1 MSYGLFAFGWILLSD
16 KLLFALAG
24 SADIG
29 WLSVVKGLFFV
40 LATDFLLFFALCSVP
55 AAHSGGA
62 SAITQEMGP
71 RRFPVW
77 ASYLFALAMSLA
89 VLAASSTLASH
100 FGERS
105 LLLLLLFMLP
115 VLVSALIG
123 GLGPGL
129 LATAF
134 AAYSLDQTDGVAVRD
149 WAQWG
154 VVAVNGLAVSVL
166 AETLQR
172 SLRKA
177 NMQRQLL
184 DSVISG
190 TSDAVFVKDL
200 RGRYLLVNR
209 AAASLV
215 GRQAEDIVGKD
226 DFALFPFG
234 IASAIRRKD
243 QAVLRQ
249 EVATHEEQLTVEPGR
264 TLDLLVTKGPVRNTA
279 GHIAGLFGISRDI
292 TERKRF
298 ERELA
303 QAAVVFDSSHQ
314 GIMVVDPGRRIT
326 RVNPAFTRITG
337 YAPED
342 VIGKTPRVLSS
353 GLHGPEFYRQIW
365 ACIARDGF
373 WHGEIWNRRKT
384 GEIFAEMLSISA
396 AQGAGG
402 EIEHYIGVFTDIS
415 HIKAHEAELERVTHY
430 DLLTGLPNRRLL
442 IDRLNQAMLRTARE
456 GRSLAVCFLDLD
468 GFKEINDLHGAAAG
482 DALLVGV
489 AAHLKSVLRSEDTL
503 ARLGGDEFVLLLS
516 HIGSAEHCSTILDR
530 VLEAASRP
538 VPVQDRVLSVTASV
552 GVSLYPDDQADPD
565 LLLRHADQAMCVA
578 KQAGRNR
585 YQLFDPENDRKA
597 HARRLQLGWLRQ
609 ALEKGEFL
617 LHYQP
622 KVELGGGKLVGAEA
636 LLRWHD
642 PRQGLRAPGEFL
654 PFIAGSDLERP
665 LGDWVIGEAVAQAA
679 RWFGQGLDLCVS
691 INVSANQLLDGG
703 FHAKMAQVLARHPD
717 LPPHLIELE
726 ILESAAIA
734 DMEQA
739 IQVMGQCRQLGIRFA
754 LDDFGTGYS
763 SLTYLRK
770 LPVQSLKIDQS
781 FVRDML
787 ADPDDLGIVEGVI
800 QLASTFQLE
809 SVAEGVETPKH
820 ARRLRDMGC
829 HVAQGYGIAR
839 PMPADQLPAWA
850 ARWQAGDNW
859 LAHGRHMPSEA

>member
-1 MSYGLFAFGWILLSD
+1 MSYGLLAFGWIVLSD

-55 AAHSGGA
+55 AGQNIGA
-62 SAITQEMGP
+62 SAIAQEMGP

-89 VLAASSTLASH
+89 VLAASSTLASQ

-105 LLLLLLFMLP
+105 LLLLFMLP

-209 AAASLV
+209 AAASVV

-234 IASAIRRKD
+234 IASDIRRKD
-243 QAVLRQ
+243 RDVLCQ
-249 EVATHEEQLTVEPGR
+249 EAATHEEQLTVEPGR
-264 TLDLLVTKGPVRNTA
+264 TLDFLVTKGPVRNTA

-314 GIMVVDPGRRIT
+314 GIMVVDPARRIT

-342 VIGKTPRVLSS
+342 VIGKTPRMLSS

-468 GFKEINDLHGAAAG
+468 GFKEINDLYGAAAG

-516 HIGSAEHCSTILDR
+516 HIGSAEHCTTILDR

-538 VPVQDRVLSVTASV
+538 VPVQDRVLSVTASL

-609 ALEKGEFL
+609 ALEQGEFL

-654 PFIAGSDLERP
+654 PFVAGSDLERP

-679 RWFGQGLDLCVS
+679 RWFGEGLDLCVS

-703 FHAKMAQVLARHPD
+703 FHATMAQVLARHPE

-734 DMEQA
+734 DMQQA

-809 SVAEGVETPKH
+809 SVAEGVETPRH

-850 ARWQAGDNW
+850 ARWGAGDNW

>member
-1 MSYGLFAFGWILLSD
+1 MLAFAWIILSD

-29 WLSVVKGLFFV
+29 WLSVGKGLFFV

-55 AAHSGGA
+55 AAQDSGA
-62 SAITQEMGP
+62 SAIAQEMGP

-77 ASYLFALAMSLA
+77 ASYLFSLAISLA

-105 LLLLLLFMLP
+105 LLLLFMLP

-134 AAYSLDQTDGVAVRD
+134 AAYSLDQTDGVDVRD

-209 AAASLV
+209 AAASVV

-234 IASAIRRKD
+234 IASAIRKKD
-243 QAVLRQ
+243 QDVLRQ
-249 EVATHEEQLTVEPGR
+249 DVATHEEQLTVAPGR
-264 TLDLLVTKGPVRNTA
+264 TLDFLVTKGPVRNTA

-314 GIMVVDPGRRIT
+314 GIMVVDPARRIT

-396 AQGAGG
+396 AQGASG

-442 IDRLNQAMLRTARE
+442 IDRLSQAMLRTARE

-489 AAHLKSVLRSEDTL
+489 AGHLKSVLRSEDTL

-516 HIGSAEHCSTILDR
+516 HIGSAEHCTSILDR

-538 VPVQDRVLSVTASV
+538 VPVQDRVLSVTASL

-597 HARRLQLGWLRQ
+597 HARRLQLGWLRR
-609 ALEKGEFL
+609 ALEQGEFL

-654 PFIAGSDLERP
+654 PFVSGSDLERP

-703 FHAKMAQVLARHPD
+703 FHATMAQVLARHPD

-739 IQVMGQCRQLGIRFA
+739 VQVMGLCRQMGIRFA

-800 QLASTFQLE
+800 QLASSFKLE

-850 ARWQAGDNW
+850 ARWRAGDNW
-859 LAHGRHMPSEA
+859 LAHGQHMPSEA

>member
-1 MSYGLFAFGWILLSD
+1 MSYGLLAFAWIILSD

-29 WLSVVKGLFFV
+29 WLSVGKGLFFV

-55 AAHSGGA
+55 AAQEGGA
-62 SAITQEMGP
+62 SAIAQEMGP

-77 ASYLFALAMSLA
+77 ASYLFSLAISLA

-105 LLLLLLFMLP
+105 LLLLFMLP

-134 AAYSLDQTDGVAVRD
+134 AAYSLDQTDGVDVRD

-209 AAASLV
+209 AAASVV

-234 IASAIRRKD
+234 IASAIRKKD
-243 QAVLRQ
+243 QDVLRQ
-249 EVATHEEQLTVEPGR
+249 DVATHEEQLTVAPGR
-264 TLDLLVTKGPVRNTA
+264 TLDFLVTKGPVRNTA

-314 GIMVVDPGRRIT
+314 GIMVVDPARRIT

-396 AQGAGG
+396 AQGASG

-442 IDRLNQAMLRTARE
+442 IDRLSQAMLRTARE

-489 AAHLKSVLRSEDTL
+489 AGHLKSVLRSEDTL

-516 HIGSAEHCSTILDR
+516 HIGSAEHCTSILDR

-538 VPVQDRVLSVTASV
+538 VPVQDRVLSVTASL

-597 HARRLQLGWLRQ
+597 HARRLQLGWLRR
-609 ALEKGEFL
+609 ALEQGEFL

-654 PFIAGSDLERP
+654 PFVSGSDLERP

-703 FHAKMAQVLARHPD
+703 FHATMAQVLARHPD

-739 IQVMGQCRQLGIRFA
+739 VQVMGLCRQMGIRFA

-800 QLASTFQLE
+800 QLASSFKLE

-850 ARWQAGDNW
+850 ARWRAGDNW
-859 LAHGRHMPSEA
+859 LAHGQHMPSEA

>member
-1 MSYGLFAFGWILLSD
+1 
-16 KLLFALAG
+16 
-24 SADIG
+24 
-29 WLSVVKGLFFV
+29 
-40 LATDFLLFFALCSVP
+40 
-55 AAHSGGA
+55 
-62 SAITQEMGP
+62 
-71 RRFPVW
+71 
-77 ASYLFALAMSLA
+77 
-89 VLAASSTLASH
+89 
-100 FGERS
+100 
-105 LLLLLLFMLP
+105 
-115 VLVSALIG
+115 
-123 GLGPGL
+123 
-129 LATAF
+129 
-134 AAYSLDQTDGVAVRD
+134 
-149 WAQWG
+149 
-154 VVAVNGLAVSVL
+154 
-166 AETLQR
+166 
-172 SLRKA
+172 
-177 NMQRQLL
+177 
-184 DSVISG
+184 
-190 TSDAVFVKDL
+190 
-200 RGRYLLVNR
+200 
-209 AAASLV
+209 
-215 GRQAEDIVGKD
+215 
-226 DFALFPFG
+226 
-234 IASAIRRKD
+234 
-243 QAVLRQ
+243 
-249 EVATHEEQLTVEPGR
+249 
-264 TLDLLVTKGPVRNTA
+264 
-279 GHIAGLFGISRDI
+279 
-292 TERKRF
+292 
-298 ERELA
+298 
-303 QAAVVFDSSHQ
+303 
-314 GIMVVDPGRRIT
+314 
-326 RVNPAFTRITG
+326 
-337 YAPED
+337 
-342 VIGKTPRVLSS
+342 
-353 GLHGPEFYRQIW
+353 
-365 ACIARDGF
+365 
-373 WHGEIWNRRKT
+373 
-384 GEIFAEMLSISA
+384 MLSISA

-809 SVAEGVETPKH
+809 SVAEGVETPSMR
-820 ARRLRDMGC
+820 AAC
-829 HVAQGYGIAR
+829 AT
-839 PMPADQLPAWA
+839 WA
-850 ARWQAGDNW
+850 ATWPRATASPGPCPPTSCPPGPRAGRPGTTGWRMGGICRPRPELRVPAPVPVPAMSTRLDGFPW
-859 LAHGRHMPSEA
+859 HCGWAR

>member
-1 MSYGLFAFGWILLSD
+1 MSYGLLAFGWIVLSD

-55 AAHSGGA
+55 AGQNIGA
-62 SAITQEMGP
+62 SAIAQEMGP

-89 VLAASSTLASH
+89 VLAASSTLASQ

-105 LLLLLLFMLP
+105 LLLLFMLP

-209 AAASLV
+209 AAASVV

-243 QAVLRQ
+243 RDVLCQ

-264 TLDLLVTKGPVRNTA
+264 TLDFLVTKGPVRNTA

-314 GIMVVDPGRRIT
+314 GIMVVDPARRIT

-342 VIGKTPRVLSS
+342 VIGKTPRMLSS

-468 GFKEINDLHGAAAG
+468 GFKEINDLYGAAAG

-516 HIGSAEHCSTILDR
+516 HIGSAEHCTTILDR

-538 VPVQDRVLSVTASV
+538 VPVQDRVLSVTASL

-609 ALEKGEFL
+609 ALEQGEFL

-654 PFIAGSDLERP
+654 PFVAGSDLERP

-679 RWFGQGLDLCVS
+679 RWFGEGLDLCVS

-703 FHAKMAQVLARHPD
+703 FHATMAQVLARHPE

-734 DMEQA
+734 DMQQA

-754 LDDFGTGYS
+754 LDDFGTCYS

-809 SVAEGVETPKH
+809 SVAEGVETPRH

-850 ARWQAGDNW
+850 ARWGAGDNW

>member
-105 LLLLLLFMLP
+105 LLLLFMLP

-609 ALEKGEFL
+609 ALEKVNSCCTTS
-617 LHYQP
+617 P
-622 KVELGGGKLVGAEA
+622 
-636 LLRWHD
+636 RWSWAAAGWWV
-642 PRQGLRAPGEFL
+642 PRPCCAGTTRARACARRASSCPSSRAATWSGRWATGSSAR
-654 PFIAGSDLERP
+654 PWPRRRAGSAR
-665 LGDWVIGEAVAQAA
+665 DWTCA
-679 RWFGQGLDLCVS
+679 
-691 INVSANQLLDGG
+691 
-703 FHAKMAQVLARHPD
+703 
-717 LPPHLIELE
+717 
-726 ILESAAIA
+726 
-734 DMEQA
+734 
-739 IQVMGQCRQLGIRFA
+739 
-754 LDDFGTGYS
+754 
-763 SLTYLRK
+763 
-770 LPVQSLKIDQS
+770 
-781 FVRDML
+781 
-787 ADPDDLGIVEGVI
+787 
-800 QLASTFQLE
+800 
-809 SVAEGVETPKH
+809 
-820 ARRLRDMGC
+820 
-829 HVAQGYGIAR
+829 
-839 PMPADQLPAWA
+839 
-850 ARWQAGDNW
+850 
-859 LAHGRHMPSEA
+859 

>member
-1 MSYGLFAFGWILLSD
+1 MLAFAWIILSD

-29 WLSVVKGLFFV
+29 WLSVGKGLFFV

-55 AAHSGGA
+55 AAQEGGA
-62 SAITQEMGP
+62 SAIAQEMGP

-77 ASYLFALAMSLA
+77 ASYLFSLAISLA

-105 LLLLLLFMLP
+105 LLLLFMLP

-134 AAYSLDQTDGVAVRD
+134 AAYSLDQTDGVDVRD

-209 AAASLV
+209 AAASVV

-234 IASAIRRKD
+234 IASAIRKKD
-243 QAVLRQ
+243 QDVLRQ
-249 EVATHEEQLTVEPGR
+249 DVATHEEQLTVAPGR
-264 TLDLLVTKGPVRNTA
+264 TLDFLVTKGPVRNTA

-314 GIMVVDPGRRIT
+314 GIMVVDPARRIT

-396 AQGAGG
+396 AQGASG

-442 IDRLNQAMLRTARE
+442 IDRLSQAMLRTARE

-489 AAHLKSVLRSEDTL
+489 AGHLKSVLRSEDTL

-516 HIGSAEHCSTILDR
+516 HIGSAEHCTSILDR

-538 VPVQDRVLSVTASV
+538 VPVQDRVLSVTASL

-597 HARRLQLGWLRQ
+597 HARRLQLGWLRR
-609 ALEKGEFL
+609 ALEQGEFL

-654 PFIAGSDLERP
+654 PFVSGSDLERP

-703 FHAKMAQVLARHPD
+703 FHATMAQVLARHPD

-739 IQVMGQCRQLGIRFA
+739 VQVMGLCRQMGIRFA

-800 QLASTFQLE
+800 QLASSFKLE

-850 ARWQAGDNW
+850 ARWRAGDNW
-859 LAHGRHMPSEA
+859 LAHGQHMPSEA

>member
-1 MSYGLFAFGWILLSD
+1 MSYGLLAFGWIVLSD

-55 AAHSGGA
+55 AGQNIGA
-62 SAITQEMGP
+62 SAIAQEMGP

-89 VLAASSTLASH
+89 VLAASSTLASQ

-105 LLLLLLFMLP
+105 LLLLFMLP

-209 AAASLV
+209 AAASVV

-234 IASAIRRKD
+234 IASDIRRKD
-243 QAVLRQ
+243 RDVLCQ

-264 TLDLLVTKGPVRNTA
+264 TLDFLVTKGPVRNTA

-314 GIMVVDPGRRIT
+314 GIMVVDPARRIT

-342 VIGKTPRVLSS
+342 VIGKTPRMLSS

-468 GFKEINDLHGAAAG
+468 GFKEINDLYGAAAG

-516 HIGSAEHCSTILDR
+516 HIGSAEHCTTILDR

-538 VPVQDRVLSVTASV
+538 VPVQDRVLSVTASL

-609 ALEKGEFL
+609 ALEQGEFL

-654 PFIAGSDLERP
+654 PFVAGSDLERP

-679 RWFGQGLDLCVS
+679 RWFGEGLDLCVS

-703 FHAKMAQVLARHPD
+703 FHATMAQVLARHPE

-734 DMEQA
+734 DMQQA

-809 SVAEGVETPKH
+809 SVAEGVETPRH

-839 PMPADQLPAWA
+839 PMPAGQLPAWA
-850 ARWQAGDNW
+850 ARWGAGDNW

>member
-1 MSYGLFAFGWILLSD
+1 MSYGLLAFAWIILSD

-29 WLSVVKGLFFV
+29 WLSVAKGLFFV

-105 LLLLLLFMLP
+105 LLLLFMLP

-314 GIMVVDPGRRIT
+314 GIMVVDPARRIT

-337 YAPED
+337 YAPEE
-342 VIGKTPRVLSS
+342 VIGQTPRVLSS

-373 WHGEIWNRRKT
+373 WHGEIWNRRKS

-415 HIKAHEAELERVTHY
+415 HIKAHEAELDRVTHY

-442 IDRLNQAMLRTARE
+442 VERLNQAMLRTARE

-468 GFKEINDLHGAAAG
+468 GFKEINDLHGVATG

-489 AAHLKSVLRSEDTL
+489 AEHLKSVLRSEDTL

-516 HIGSAEHCSTILDR
+516 QIGSVEHCTSILDR

-538 VPVQDRVLSVTASV
+538 VPVQDRVLTVTASV

-597 HARRLQLGWLRQ
+597 DARRLQLGWLRR
-609 ALEKGEFL
+609 ALEQGEFL

-622 KVELGGGKLVGAEA
+622 KVELGGGRLVGAEA

-642 PRQGLRAPGEFL
+642 PRQGLRSPAEFL

-679 RWFGQGLDLCVS
+679 RWLDQGLDLCVS

-703 FHAKMAQVLARHPD
+703 FHATMAQVLARHPE

-809 SVAEGVETPKH
+809 SVAEGVETPRH
-820 ARRLRDMGC
+820 ARRLREMGC

-839 PMPADQLPAWA
+839 PMPADQLPAGA

-859 LAHGRHMPSEA
+859 LVHGRHMPSEA

>member
-1 MSYGLFAFGWILLSD
+1 MSYGLLAFAWIILSD

-29 WLSVVKGLFFV
+29 WLSVGKGLFFV

-55 AAHSGGA
+55 AAQDSGA
-62 SAITQEMGP
+62 SAIAQEMGP

-77 ASYLFALAMSLA
+77 ASYLFSLAMSLA

-105 LLLLLLFMLP
+105 LLLLFMLP

-134 AAYSLDQTDGVAVRD
+134 AAYSLDQTDGVDVRD

-337 YAPED
+337 YASED

-365 ACIARDGF
+365 ACIERDGF

-430 DLLTGLPNRRLL
+430 DL
-442 IDRLNQAMLRTARE
+442 
-456 GRSLAVCFLDLD
+456 
-468 GFKEINDLHGAAAG
+468 
-482 DALLVGV
+482 
-489 AAHLKSVLRSEDTL
+489 
-503 ARLGGDEFVLLLS
+503 
-516 HIGSAEHCSTILDR
+516 
-530 VLEAASRP
+530 
-538 VPVQDRVLSVTASV
+538 
-552 GVSLYPDDQADPD
+552 
-565 LLLRHADQAMCVA
+565 
-578 KQAGRNR
+578 
-585 YQLFDPENDRKA
+585 
-597 HARRLQLGWLRQ
+597 
-609 ALEKGEFL
+609 
-617 LHYQP
+617 
-622 KVELGGGKLVGAEA
+622 
-636 LLRWHD
+636 
-642 PRQGLRAPGEFL
+642 
-654 PFIAGSDLERP
+654 
-665 LGDWVIGEAVAQAA
+665 
-679 RWFGQGLDLCVS
+679 
-691 INVSANQLLDGG
+691 
-703 FHAKMAQVLARHPD
+703 
-717 LPPHLIELE
+717 
-726 ILESAAIA
+726 
-734 DMEQA
+734 
-739 IQVMGQCRQLGIRFA
+739 
-754 LDDFGTGYS
+754 
-763 SLTYLRK
+763 
-770 LPVQSLKIDQS
+770 
-781 FVRDML
+781 
-787 ADPDDLGIVEGVI
+787 
-800 QLASTFQLE
+800 
-809 SVAEGVETPKH
+809 
-820 ARRLRDMGC
+820 
-829 HVAQGYGIAR
+829 
-839 PMPADQLPAWA
+839 
-850 ARWQAGDNW
+850 
-859 LAHGRHMPSEA
+859 

>member
-1 MSYGLFAFGWILLSD
+1 MAKSARRRFIGLITVSYGLLAFAWIILSD

-29 WLSVVKGLFFV
+29 WLSVAKGLFFV

-105 LLLLLLFMLP
+105 LLLLFMLP

-314 GIMVVDPGRRIT
+314 GIMVVDPARRIT

-337 YAPED
+337 YAPEE
-342 VIGKTPRVLSS
+342 VIGQTPRVLSS

-373 WHGEIWNRRKT
+373 WHGEIWNRRKS

-415 HIKAHEAELERVTHY
+415 HIKAHEAELDRVTHY

-442 IDRLNQAMLRTARE
+442 VERLNQAMLRTARE

-468 GFKEINDLHGAAAG
+468 GFKEINDLHGVATG

-489 AAHLKSVLRSEDTL
+489 AEHLKSVLRSEDTL

-516 HIGSAEHCSTILDR
+516 QIGSVEHCTSILDR

-538 VPVQDRVLSVTASV
+538 VPVQDRVLTVTASV

-597 HARRLQLGWLRQ
+597 DARRLQLGWLRR
-609 ALEKGEFL
+609 ALEQGEFL

-642 PRQGLRAPGEFL
+642 PRQGLRSPAEFL

-679 RWFGQGLDLCVS
+679 RWLDQGLDLCVS

-703 FHAKMAQVLARHPD
+703 FHATMAQVLARHPE

-734 DMEQA
+734 DMQQA

-763 SLTYLRK
+763 SLTYLRR
-770 LPVQSLKIDQS
+770 LPVGTLKVDKSFID
-781 FVRDML
+781 DIL
-787 ADPDDLGIVEGVI
+787 ADRVQGDLVGYIIDMAHTLNLSV
-800 QLASTFQLE
+800 
-809 SVAEGVETPKH
+809 VAEGVESEAQLEKLH
-820 ARRLRDMGC
+820 EYDC
-829 HVAQGYGIAR
+829 DCIQGYVFSRA
-839 PMPADQLPAWA
+839 LPAA
-850 ARWQAGDNW
+850 AALR
-859 LAHGRHMPSEA
+859 LLE

>member
-1 MSYGLFAFGWILLSD
+1 MSYGLLAFGWIVLSD

-55 AAHSGGA
+55 AGQNIGA
-62 SAITQEMGP
+62 SAIAQEMGP

-89 VLAASSTLASH
+89 VLAASSTLASQ

-105 LLLLLLFMLP
+105 LLLLFMLP

-209 AAASLV
+209 AAASVV

-234 IASAIRRKD
+234 VASDIRRKD
-243 QAVLRQ
+243 RDVLCQ

-264 TLDLLVTKGPVRNTA
+264 TLDFLVTKGPVRNTA

-314 GIMVVDPGRRIT
+314 GIMVVDPARRIT

-342 VIGKTPRVLSS
+342 VIGKTPRMLSS

-468 GFKEINDLHGAAAG
+468 GFKEINDLYGAAAG

-516 HIGSAEHCSTILDR
+516 HIGSAEHCTTILDR

-538 VPVQDRVLSVTASV
+538 VPVQDRVLSVTASL

-609 ALEKGEFL
+609 ALEQGEFL

-654 PFIAGSDLERP
+654 PFVAGSDLERP

-679 RWFGQGLDLCVS
+679 RWFGEGLDLCVS

-703 FHAKMAQVLARHPD
+703 FHATMAQVLARHPE

-734 DMEQA
+734 DMQQA

-809 SVAEGVETPKH
+809 SVAEGVETPRH

-850 ARWQAGDNW
+850 ARWGAGDNW

>member
-1 MSYGLFAFGWILLSD
+1 MSYGLLAFAWIILSD

-29 WLSVVKGLFFV
+29 WLSVAKGLFFV

-105 LLLLLLFMLP
+105 LLLLFMLP

-314 GIMVVDPGRRIT
+314 GIMVVDPARRIT

-337 YAPED
+337 YAPEE
-342 VIGKTPRVLSS
+342 VIGQTPRVLSS

-365 ACIARDGF
+365 ACI
-373 WHGEIWNRRKT
+373 
-384 GEIFAEMLSISA
+384 
-396 AQGAGG
+396 
-402 EIEHYIGVFTDIS
+402 
-415 HIKAHEAELERVTHY
+415 
-430 DLLTGLPNRRLL
+430 
-442 IDRLNQAMLRTARE
+442 
-456 GRSLAVCFLDLD
+456 
-468 GFKEINDLHGAAAG
+468 
-482 DALLVGV
+482 
-489 AAHLKSVLRSEDTL
+489 
-503 ARLGGDEFVLLLS
+503 
-516 HIGSAEHCSTILDR
+516 
-530 VLEAASRP
+530 
-538 VPVQDRVLSVTASV
+538 
-552 GVSLYPDDQADPD
+552 
-565 LLLRHADQAMCVA
+565 
-578 KQAGRNR
+578 
-585 YQLFDPENDRKA
+585 
-597 HARRLQLGWLRQ
+597 
-609 ALEKGEFL
+609 
-617 LHYQP
+617 
-622 KVELGGGKLVGAEA
+622 
-636 LLRWHD
+636 
-642 PRQGLRAPGEFL
+642 
-654 PFIAGSDLERP
+654 
-665 LGDWVIGEAVAQAA
+665 
-679 RWFGQGLDLCVS
+679 
-691 INVSANQLLDGG
+691 
-703 FHAKMAQVLARHPD
+703 
-717 LPPHLIELE
+717 
-726 ILESAAIA
+726 
-734 DMEQA
+734 ME
-739 IQVMGQCRQLGIRFA
+739 
-754 LDDFGTGYS
+754 
-763 SLTYLRK
+763 
-770 LPVQSLKIDQS
+770 
-781 FVRDML
+781 
-787 ADPDDLGIVEGVI
+787 
-800 QLASTFQLE
+800 
-809 SVAEGVETPKH
+809 
-820 ARRLRDMGC
+820 
-829 HVAQGYGIAR
+829 
-839 PMPADQLPAWA
+839 
-850 ARWQAGDNW
+850 
-859 LAHGRHMPSEA
+859 

>member
-1 MSYGLFAFGWILLSD
+1 VSYGLLAFAWIILSD

-29 WLSVVKGLFFV
+29 WLSVGKGLFFV

-55 AAHSGGA
+55 AAQDGGA
-62 SAITQEMGP
+62 SAIAQEMGP

-77 ASYLFALAMSLA
+77 ASYLFSLAISLA

-105 LLLLLLFMLP
+105 LLLLFMLP

-134 AAYSLDQTDGVAVRD
+134 AAYSLDQTDGVDVRD

-209 AAASLV
+209 AAASVV

-234 IASAIRRKD
+234 IASAIRKKD
-243 QAVLRQ
+243 QDVLRQ
-249 EVATHEEQLTVEPGR
+249 DVATHEEQLTVAPGR
-264 TLDLLVTKGPVRNTA
+264 TLDFLVTKGPVRNTA

-314 GIMVVDPGRRIT
+314 GIMVVDPARRIT

-396 AQGAGG
+396 AQGASG

-442 IDRLNQAMLRTARE
+442 IDRLSQAMLRTARE

-489 AAHLKSVLRSEDTL
+489 AGHLKSVLRSEDTL

-516 HIGSAEHCSTILDR
+516 HIGSAEHCTSILDR

-538 VPVQDRVLSVTASV
+538 VPVQDRVLSVTASL

-597 HARRLQLGWLRQ
+597 HARRLQLGWLRR
-609 ALEKGEFL
+609 ALEQGEFL

-654 PFIAGSDLERP
+654 PFVSGSDLERP

-703 FHAKMAQVLARHPD
+703 FHATMAQVLARHPD

-739 IQVMGQCRQLGIRFA
+739 VQVMGLCRQMGIRFA

-800 QLASTFQLE
+800 QLASSFKLE

-850 ARWQAGDNW
+850 ARWRAGDNW
-859 LAHGRHMPSEA
+859 LAHGQHMPSEA

>member
-1 MSYGLFAFGWILLSD
+1 MLAFAWIILSD

-29 WLSVVKGLFFV
+29 WLSVGKGLFFV

-55 AAHSGGA
+55 AAQDGGA
-62 SAITQEMGP
+62 SAIAQEMGP

-77 ASYLFALAMSLA
+77 ASYLFSLAISLA

-105 LLLLLLFMLP
+105 LLLLFMLP

-134 AAYSLDQTDGVAVRD
+134 AAYSLDQTDGVDVRD

-209 AAASLV
+209 AAASVV

-234 IASAIRRKD
+234 IASAIRKKD
-243 QAVLRQ
+243 QDVLRQ
-249 EVATHEEQLTVEPGR
+249 DVATHEEQLTVAPGR
-264 TLDLLVTKGPVRNTA
+264 TLDFLVTKGPVRNTA

-314 GIMVVDPGRRIT
+314 GIMVVDPARRIT

-396 AQGAGG
+396 AQGASG

-442 IDRLNQAMLRTARE
+442 IDRLSQAMLRTARE

-489 AAHLKSVLRSEDTL
+489 AGHLKSVLRSEDTL

-516 HIGSAEHCSTILDR
+516 HIGSAEHCTSILDR

-538 VPVQDRVLSVTASV
+538 VPVQDRVLSVTASL

-597 HARRLQLGWLRQ
+597 HARRLQLGWLRR
-609 ALEKGEFL
+609 ALEQGEFL

-654 PFIAGSDLERP
+654 PFVSGSDLERP

-703 FHAKMAQVLARHPD
+703 FHATMAQVLARHPD

-739 IQVMGQCRQLGIRFA
+739 VQVMGLCRQMGIRFA

-800 QLASTFQLE
+800 QLASSFKLE

-850 ARWQAGDNW
+850 ARWRAGDNW
-859 LAHGRHMPSEA
+859 LAHGQHMPSEA

>member
-1 MSYGLFAFGWILLSD
+1 VSYGLLAFAWIILSD

-29 WLSVVKGLFFV
+29 WLSVGKGLFFV

-55 AAHSGGA
+55 AAQDSGA
-62 SAITQEMGP
+62 SAIAQEMGP

-77 ASYLFALAMSLA
+77 ASYLFSLAISLA

-105 LLLLLLFMLP
+105 LLLLFMLP

-134 AAYSLDQTDGVAVRD
+134 AAYSLDQTDGVDVRD

-209 AAASLV
+209 AAASVV

-234 IASAIRRKD
+234 IASAIRKKD
-243 QAVLRQ
+243 QDVLRQ
-249 EVATHEEQLTVEPGR
+249 DVATHEEQLTVAPGR
-264 TLDLLVTKGPVRNTA
+264 TLDFLVTKGPVRNTA

-314 GIMVVDPGRRIT
+314 GIMVVDPARRIT

-396 AQGAGG
+396 AQGASG

-442 IDRLNQAMLRTARE
+442 IDRLSQAMLRTARE

-489 AAHLKSVLRSEDTL
+489 AGHLKSVLRSEDTL

-516 HIGSAEHCSTILDR
+516 HIGSAEHCTSILDR

-538 VPVQDRVLSVTASV
+538 VPVQDRVLSVTASL

-597 HARRLQLGWLRQ
+597 HARRLQLGWLRR
-609 ALEKGEFL
+609 ALEQGEFL

-654 PFIAGSDLERP
+654 PFVSGSDLERP

-703 FHAKMAQVLARHPD
+703 FHATMAQVLARHPD

-739 IQVMGQCRQLGIRFA
+739 VQVMGLCRQMGIRFA

-800 QLASTFQLE
+800 QLASSFKLE

-850 ARWQAGDNW
+850 ARWRAGDNW
-859 LAHGRHMPSEA
+859 LAHGQHMPSEA

>member
-1 MSYGLFAFGWILLSD
+1 MSYGLLAFGWIVLSD

-55 AAHSGGA
+55 AGQNIGA
-62 SAITQEMGP
+62 SAIAQEMGP

-89 VLAASSTLASH
+89 VLAASSTLASQ

-105 LLLLLLFMLP
+105 LLLLFMLP

-209 AAASLV
+209 AAASVV

-243 QAVLRQ
+243 RDVLCQ

-264 TLDLLVTKGPVRNTA
+264 TLDFLVTKGPVRNTA

-314 GIMVVDPGRRIT
+314 GIMVVDPARRIT

-342 VIGKTPRVLSS
+342 VIGKTPRMLSS

-468 GFKEINDLHGAAAG
+468 GFKEINDLYGAAAG

-516 HIGSAEHCSTILDR
+516 HIGSAEHCTTILDR

-538 VPVQDRVLSVTASV
+538 VPVQDRVLSVTASL

-609 ALEKGEFL
+609 ALEQGEFL

-654 PFIAGSDLERP
+654 PFVAGSDLERP

-679 RWFGQGLDLCVS
+679 RWFGEGLDLCVS

-703 FHAKMAQVLARHPD
+703 FHATMAQVLARHPE

-734 DMEQA
+734 DMQQA

-809 SVAEGVETPKH
+809 SVAEGVETPRH

-850 ARWQAGDNW
+850 ARWGAGDNW

>member
-1 MSYGLFAFGWILLSD
+1 MSYGLLAFGWIVLSD

-55 AAHSGGA
+55 AGQNIGA
-62 SAITQEMGP
+62 SAIAQEMGP

-89 VLAASSTLASH
+89 VLAASSTLASQ

-105 LLLLLLFMLP
+105 LLLLFMLP

-209 AAASLV
+209 AAASVV

-234 IASAIRRKD
+234 IASDIRRKD
-243 QAVLRQ
+243 RDVLCQ

-264 TLDLLVTKGPVRNTA
+264 TLDFLVTKGPVRNTA

-314 GIMVVDPGRRIT
+314 GIMVVDPARRIT

-342 VIGKTPRVLSS
+342 VIGKTPRMLSS

-468 GFKEINDLHGAAAG
+468 GFKEINDLYGAAAG

-516 HIGSAEHCSTILDR
+516 HIGSAEHCTTILDR

-538 VPVQDRVLSVTASV
+538 VPVQDRVLSVTASL

-609 ALEKGEFL
+609 ALEQGEFL

-654 PFIAGSDLERP
+654 PFVAGSDLERP

-679 RWFGQGLDLCVS
+679 RWFGEGLDLCVS

-703 FHAKMAQVLARHPD
+703 FHATMAQVLARHPE

-734 DMEQA
+734 DMQQA

-809 SVAEGVETPKH
+809 SVAEGVETPRH

-850 ARWQAGDNW
+850 ARWGAGDNW